1 LRSSHRLRYLQA
13 LEVDVWQRRSATSAP
28 AQAAVVAPPPE
39 PPTHVV
45 APPVQEAPVPAASA
59 AASPVAALDWAELE
73 QRVRH
78 CTACELYRTRTRPV
92 FGVGN
97 VHAQWMVI
105 GEAPGADEDRQ
116 GEPFVGRAG
125 QLLNSMLKAMG
136 LAREQIYI
144 ANVLKSRPPGN
155 RDPKPEEVRACIPY
169 LFRQIELINP
179 RLLLCVGRIAAHSLL
194 NTDTPIGKLR
204 GKLHALDTGGPTSR
218 PLIVT
223 YHPAYLLR
231 SPAEKRKAWSDLVL
245 AMQTFE
251 QLSLG
256 AAASPKQ

>member
-1 LRSSHRLRYLQA
+1 MNPHRLRYLQA
-13 LEVDVWQRRSATSAP
+13 LEIDVWQRRDSL
-28 AQAAVVAPPPE
+28 APPLPE
-39 PPTHVV
+39 SSSVA
-45 APPVQEAPVPAASA
+45 APPLQEAPVPSGPSAST
-59 AASPVAALDWAELE
+59 VAVTTLDWAELE
-73 QRVRH
+73 QRVQQ
-78 CTACELYRTRTRPV
+78 CQACELYRTRTRPV

-97 VHAQWMVI
+97 IRAQWMVI

-136 LAREQIYI
+136 LAREEVYI

-155 RDPKPEEVRACIPY
+155 RDPKPEEVRACISY

-179 RLLLCVGRIAAHSLL
+179 RLLLCVGRIAAQSLL

-204 GKLHALDTGGPTSR
+204 GKLHSLDTGGPVSR

-231 SPAEKRKAWSDLVL
+231 SPVEKRKAWSDLVL
-245 AMQTFE
+245 AMQMFE
-251 QLSLG
+251 QLSRSE
-256 AAASPKQ
+256 AASPTY

>member
-1 LRSSHRLRYLQA
+1 MNPHRLRYLQA
-13 LEVDVWQRRSATSAP
+13 LEIDVWQRRDAVSQP
-28 AQAAVVAPPPE
+28 AQPALVPPPPE
-39 PPTHVV
+39 SSRIAA
-45 APPVQEAPVPAASA
+45 APPQEAPGPLGPGA
-59 AASPVAALDWAELE
+59 VATLDWAELE
-73 QRVRH
+73 QRVRQ
-78 CTACELYRTRTRPV
+78 CQACELYRTRTRPV

-97 VHAQWMVI
+97 IRAQWMVI

-125 QLLNSMLKAMG
+125 QLLNSMLNAMG
-136 LAREQIYI
+136 LAREEVYI

-155 RDPKPEEVRACIPY
+155 RDPKPEEVRACIPH

-179 RLLLCVGRIAAHSLL
+179 RLLLCVGRIAAQSLL

-204 GKLHALDTGGPTSR
+204 GKLHTLDAGGPMSR

-231 SPAEKRKAWSDLVL
+231 SPVEKRKAWSDLVL

-251 QLSLG
+251 QLSRSE
-256 AAASPKQ
+256 AASPTY